1 MNTKLTIQDAIKLRN
16 KLAILMVS
24 KPENEEQAKR
34 KEKLIYEYQIKLG
47 ILKKDEALVEYGELK
62 PDELG

>member
-1 MNTKLTIQDAIKLRN
+1 MSTKLTIQDAIKLRN

-34 KEKLIYEYQIKLG
+34 REKLICEYEIKLG
-47 ILKKDEALVEYGELK
+47 IRKKDEALVEYGELK
-62 PDELG
+62 PEELG